1 MEWLSNN
8 WETIVS
14 AVIALISI
22 IVGVILDRK
31 SNNEEKKSKLFSLV
45 SEVIVEA
52 EQMFGSGNGVSKLN
66 YAVTKLMPKAMQ
78 TKTKV
83 TENEIVAEIEKQV
96 SATNQV
102 NVSKTESTPTNED
115 SESASPETQ
124 TENIDANNIII

>member
-52 EQMFGSGNGVSKLN
+52 EQMFGPGNGVSKLN
-66 YAVTKLMPKAMQ
+66 YAVTKLMLKALQ

-96 SATNQV
+96 NATNQV

>member
-31 SNNEEKKSKLFSLV
+31 SSNEEKKSKLFSLV

-66 YAVTKLMPKAMQ
+66 YAVTKLMLKALQ

>member
-31 SNNEEKKSKLFSLV
+31 SSNEEKKSKLFSLV

-66 YAVTKLMPKAMQ
+66 YAVTKLMLKALQ

-83 TENEIVAEIEKQV
+83 TENEIVADIEKQV

-102 NVSKTESTPTNED
+102 NVSKTESIPTNED

>member
-14 AVIALISI
+14 AVISLISI

-31 SNNEEKKSKLFSLV
+31 SSNEEKKSKLFSLV

-66 YAVTKLMPKAMQ
+66 YAVTKLMLKALQ

-96 SATNQV
+96 CATNQV

-124 TENIDANNIII
+124 TENLDANNIII

>member
-31 SNNEEKKSKLFSLV
+31 SSNEEKKSKLFSLV

-66 YAVTKLMPKAMQ
+66 YAVTKLMLKALQ

-96 SATNQV
+96 CATNQV

-124 TENIDANNIII
+124 AENIDANNIII

>member
-1 MEWLSNN
+1 MECLSNN

-22 IVGVILDRK
+22 IIGVNLDRK
-31 SNNEEKKSKLFSLV
+31 SSNEEKKSKLFSLV

-66 YAVTKLMPKAMQ
+66 YAVTKLMLKALQ

>member
-66 YAVTKLMPKAMQ
+66 YAVTKLMLKALQ

-124 TENIDANNIII
+124 TENLDANNIII

>member
-1 MEWLSNN
+1 MECLSNN

-22 IVGVILDRK
+22 IIGVILDRK
-31 SNNEEKKSKLFSLV
+31 SSNEEKKSKLFSLV

-66 YAVTKLMPKAMQ
+66 YAVTKLMLKALQ

>member
-66 YAVTKLMPKAMQ
+66 YAVTKLMLKALQ

>member
-31 SNNEEKKSKLFSLV
+31 SSNEEKKSKLFSLV

-66 YAVTKLMPKAMQ
+66 YAVTKLMLKALQ

-83 TENEIVAEIEKQV
+83 SENEIVAEIEKQV

-102 NVSKTESTPTNED
+102 NVSKTELTPTNED

>member
-31 SNNEEKKSKLFSLV
+31 SSNEEKKSKLFSIV

-66 YAVTKLMPKAMQ
+66 YAVTKLMLKALQ

-83 TENEIVAEIEKQV
+83 SENEIVAEIEKQV

>member
-8 WETIVS
+8 WGTIVS
-14 AVIALISI
+14 AGIALISI

-31 SNNEEKKSKLFSLV
+31 SSNEEKKSKLFSLV

-52 EQMFGSGNGVSKLN
+52 EQMFGTGNGVSKLN
-66 YAVTKLMPKAMQ
+66 YAVTKLMLKALQ

-124 TENIDANNIII
+124 TENLDANNIII